1 MKRFALEIGLAGLL
15 LLTLA
20 AWLLGHNLAGAWV
33 VGCVLALTFVKG
45 QWLIDHFMGLRQAPQ
60 WLRWIVSGWLL
71 LVVGMT
77 ALFNM

>member
-1 MKRFALEIGLAGLL
+1 MKRCALEIGLFGLL
-15 LLTLA
+15 LLTVA
-20 AWLLGHNLAGAWV
+20 AWLLGHNFAGSWV

-45 QWLIDHFMGLRQAPQ
+45 QWLIDQFMGLRRAPQ

>member
-20 AWLLGHNLAGAWV
+20 AWLLGHNLAGTWV

-45 QWLIDHFMGLRQAPQ
+45 QWLIDQFMGLRQAPQ

>member
-1 MKRFALEIGLAGLL
+1 MKRIALEIGLAGLL

-20 AWLLGHNLAGAWV
+20 AWLLGHNLAGTWV

-45 QWLIDHFMGLRQAPQ
+45 QWLIDQFMGLRQAPQ